1 MEPYSS
7 SDGTQDTIDLS
18 GYKHR
23 LLAHVNFFTNQDT
36 LTFLS
41 RTLFTDAVSP
51 SQKATN
57 QSGTTFPWWSHAVC
71 LTSLPHPSHAFT
83 CLQGGSVP
91 WCSQAQRW
99 CLQTQSSLGI
109 RLMLETFT
117 WRCWCLYTELS
128 SIKRIINPETTLF
141 QKTST
146 ASYIFCTIPHLE
158 LLFNLDL
165 AIFFLS
171 WRFKSGLVQKNSF
184 EGHKNRMCLALQ
196 LVQNKEGPWRVR
208 FMLSVFAFHAQ
219 LVQLHTLWAGAAL
232 CSASS

>member
-1 MEPYSS
+1 MTSVAFP
-7 SDGTQDTIDLS
+7 LS
-18 GYKHR
+18 FD
-23 LLAHVNFFTNQDT
+23 ATTN
-36 LTFLS
+36 
-41 RTLFTDAVSP
+41 P
-51 SQKATN
+51 SQKATILVRHDLPL
-57 QSGTTFPWWSHAVC
+57 SRSRAGHLKSPPH
-71 LTSLPHPSHAFT
+71 LTCALT
-83 CLQGGSVP
+83 CLLGGSVP

-165 AIFFLS
+165 AIFFLR